1 MVCYAVLQVADE
13 DKDQEEESRPSMDL
27 FKAIFVSSS
36 DEKSSSSDEES
47 EEEQQPTTSVT
58 DSETAKQV
66 NLPDSS
72 SSNAQGIFIFK
83 NIL

>member
-13 DKDQEEESRPSMDL
+13 DKDQAEESRPSMDL

-36 DEKSSSSDEES
+36 DEKSSSDEES

-58 DSETAKQV
+58 DSETTKQV

-72 SSNAQGIFIFK
+72 SSNVQGST
-83 NIL
+83 